1 MFCTKCG
8 KEIDEN
14 AKFCWHCGSP
24 VESKAQ
30 KTQEVQS
37 NIIAAKEAENIAEP
51 VSKLRNRK
59 KWVVPVCIAAGV
71 AVLAGTWV
79 AAITLTKTD
88 KEDTQK
94 VEQIKI
100 AEAEKAYSKHKTGGD
115 SYYCFSDR
123 ELGD

>member
-59 KWVVPVCIAAGV
+59 KWVVPGAAAGSSWQK
-71 AVLAGTWV
+71 AVEYFGSYTQAAKIVLGVFLLAGALVLLRKYIGTRSS
-79 AAITLTKTD
+79 KT
-88 KEDTQK
+88 
-94 VEQIKI
+94 
-100 AEAEKAYSKHKTGGD
+100 
-115 SYYCFSDR
+115 
-123 ELGD
+123 